1 VYGLFRGIKNIYN
14 FDMNILKSSWG
25 PGIYDNDDVMD
36 WIYDLAEEGGL
47 ADLMEALDIVIKTNN
62 DDFEIADCRIAL
74 AAADLVAALNGDN
87 NPNLPDEAEDWVA
100 MMTKTAE
107 SIRPKAEEAVSKILD
122 SSPLKDDWISTDD
135 YHLWENAVNDLV
147 KRLEL

>member
-1 VYGLFRGIKNIYN
+1 
-14 FDMNILKSSWG
+14 
-25 PGIYDNDDVMD
+25 
-36 WIYDLAEEGGL
+36 
-47 ADLMEALDIVIKTNN
+47 MEALDYVIKTNN
-62 DDFEIADCRIAL
+62 HDIEIADCRIAL
-74 AAADLVAALNGDN
+74 AAADLVAALNGDI

-100 MMTKTAE
+100 MMTKTSE

-135 YHLWENAVNDLV
+135 YHLWENAVKELV